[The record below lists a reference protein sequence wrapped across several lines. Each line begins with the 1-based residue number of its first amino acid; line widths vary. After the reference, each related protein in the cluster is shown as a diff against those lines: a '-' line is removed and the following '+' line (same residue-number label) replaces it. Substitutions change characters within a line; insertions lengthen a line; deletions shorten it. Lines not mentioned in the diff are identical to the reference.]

1 MKTLIVIPNY
11 NHSSS
16 CSILIGKLPQYSLL
30 VVDDGSTI
38 PFINKIK
45 SSKVIILR
53 NSINM
58 GKGYSIKKAAKY
70 AISNQYSHILTID
83 ADMQHDPIYIEDFI
97 NYDKNS
103 DLVYGKRN
111 FKINMPFLR
120 KSSNYITSKI
130 ISHLCRLNIYDTQCG
145 YRLYNLELFKNL
157 DSKENGY
164 HFETEILLMKINKHS
179 NIKYVDIST
188 IYNGSKSHINN
199 ILDTVKFLILI
210 IKNIFK

>member
-1 MKTLIVIPNY
+1 LKTLLVIPNY

-16 CSILIGKLPQYSLL
+16 CSILIGKLPQYSKL

-38 PFINKIK
+38 PFKNKVK
-45 SSKVIILR
+45 SSNVIIVR
-53 NSINM
+53 NSKNM

-130 ISHLCRLNIYDTQCG
+130 ISHLCRSNIYDTQCG
-145 YRLYNLELFKNL
+145 YRLYNLELFKSL

-179 NIKYVDIST
+179 NIEYVNIST

>member
-1 MKTLIVIPNY
+1 MKTLLVIPNY
-11 NHSSS
+11 NHSIS
-16 CSILIGKLPQYSLL
+16 CSRLIDKLPLYDTLII
-30 VVDDGSTI
+30 DDGSTI
-38 PFINKIK
+38 PFQNKVK
-45 SSKVIILR
+45 SSNLTILR
-53 NSINM
+53 NSKNM

-120 KSSNYITSKI
+120 KLSNYISSKI
-130 ISHLCRLNIYDTQCG
+130 ISHLCRLNIHDTQCG
-145 YRLYNLELFKNL
+145 YRLYNLELFNNL

-164 HFETEILLMKINKHS
+164 HFETEILLMKINENS
-179 NIKYVDIST
+179 NIEYVDIST

-199 ILDTVKFLILI
+199 ILDTIKFVILI